1 MKYILI
7 AFFFIV
13 SSRKTF
19 AQSDV
24 GEQRSQKIARRM
36 MDTLGL
42 TTQQR
47 DSIYIINMRIHTR
60 KMQYWKQ
67 YANSEGDPITYF
79 LQITENTRDSLYRAV
94 LTPDQMI
101 LYRRKKLNLLF
112 NN

>member
-7 AFFFIV
+7 AFVFIV
-13 SSRKTF
+13 SAMKTF
-19 AQSDV
+19 AQSDI
-24 GEQRSQKIARRM
+24 GEQRSQNLARRM

-47 DSIYIINMRIHTR
+47 DSIYAINMRIHTR

-67 YANSEGDPITYF
+67 YANSEGDPLTYF
-79 LQITENTRDSLYRAV
+79 LQITENTRDSLYKAV

-101 LYRRKKLNLLF
+101 LYREKKRYLF
-112 NN
+112 KNY

>member
-1 MKYILI
+1 
-7 AFFFIV
+7 
-13 SSRKTF
+13 
-19 AQSDV
+19 
-24 GEQRSQKIARRM
+24 M